1 MSGYTWEPRRRT
13 PSWQKV
19 RKQSEAPSVL
29 CARMPR
35 CFTMGQFPGSVRGLP
50 AAGQRATAR
59 VTSSAAATVTA
70 VTARTDGQAPMRL
83 ASGCEPPIATAY
95 SALSPTAAT
104 GPDARYQSRAHEAP
118 AAANS
123 APARSRRP
131 VQRPAR
137 NPPASPTAATADEGT
152 VAVSLMSLTLP
163 TPAGRPAP
171 TGRPFRFRP
180 PGLQPLQLARLI
192 VLARPMT
199 LPPP

>member
-19 RKQSEAPSVL
+19 RKQSEAPPVL

-35 CFTMGQFPGSVRGLP
+35 CFTVGQFPASGRGLP

-59 VTSSAAATVTA
+59 VTHF
-70 VTARTDGQAPMRL
+70 
-83 ASGCEPPIATAY
+83 
-95 SALSPTAAT
+95 
-104 GPDARYQSRAHEAP
+104 RAHQAL
-118 AAANS
+118 AAANN

-137 NPPASPTAATADEGT
+137 NPPASPAAATTDGRT

-163 TPAGRPAP
+163 TGTA
-171 TGRPFRFRP
+171 RP
-180 PGLQPLQLARLI
+180 PPP
-192 VLARPMT
+192 RPPS
-199 LPPP
+199 PPPPFPPPHLTPPLP

>member
-35 CFTMGQFPGSVRGLP
+35 CFTVGQFPGSGRGLP

-59 VTSSAAATVTA
+59 VT
-70 VTARTDGQAPMRL
+70 
-83 ASGCEPPIATAY
+83 
-95 SALSPTAAT
+95 
-104 GPDARYQSRAHEAP
+104 QSRAHQAL

-123 APARSRRP
+123 APDRSRRP

-137 NPPASPTAATADEGT
+137 NPPASPAAATTDGRT

-163 TPAGRPAP
+163 TGTGRPAP
-171 TGRPFRFRP
+171 SGRPLRP
-180 PGLQPLQLARLI
+180 PGLQELQLTRLI
-192 VLARPMT
+192 VLARTMT
-199 LPPP
+199 MSRPIPLAALRRGRGAATPTPPTGGRRVTPPAAQELHPPH